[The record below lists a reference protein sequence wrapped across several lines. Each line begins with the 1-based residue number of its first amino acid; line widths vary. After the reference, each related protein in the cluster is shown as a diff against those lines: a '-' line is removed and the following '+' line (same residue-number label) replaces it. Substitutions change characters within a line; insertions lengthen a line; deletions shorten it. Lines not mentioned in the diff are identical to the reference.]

1 MAVNPLVRRH
11 DLSVLFVCDRFVRI
25 LCLIK
30 EFVWVLFV
38 IWYLFIICSLSVI

>member
-1 MAVNPLVRRH
+1 VRQR

-25 LCLIK
+25 LCPTD

-38 IWYLFIICSLSVI
+38 IWYLFVICSLSVI